1 MKLKEYREKSN
12 LTQKEMSKILKIA
25 QGSYSNY
32 ELGKR
37 EPDIK
42 TLIQLS
48 KLFNVSVDT
57 LIGNTTNE
65 ITTPL
70 TKLNNFEQELIETF
84 DNLTPIGQGQ
94 VLGYARK
101 TLEQEKQDKES
112 QLIKSIKY
120 KGQQ

>member
-1 MKLKEYREKSN
+1 MKLREYREKNN
-12 LTQKEMSKILKIA
+12 LTQQEMAKILKIT

-48 KLFNVSVDT
+48 KLFNVSVDN
-57 LIGNTTNE
+57 LIDNIAYET
-65 ITTPL
+65 TTPI
-70 TKLNNFEQELIETF
+70 TKLNNLEQELIDTF

-94 VLGYARK
+94 VLGYAKK
-101 TLEQEKQDKES
+101 TLEQEKQTKTKIGV
-112 QLIKSIKY
+112 Q
-120 KGQQ
+120 